1 MLTKI
6 RERTQDALLRYELLC
21 GEANFR
27 SLAEAI
33 ACAIF
38 ISQGKRLQYVNH
50 AAEIITGYARE
61 ELLSMNFW
69 DLVHPD
75 CRELVLK
82 RGGADRELYGMKSPC
97 GEEPTPLVR
106 SFVSSPGRLVHKKTS
121 SRKRDQVYDSPEGEA
136 WIH

>member
-1 MLTKI
+1 MPPRLSPDMKFMDKSSS
-6 RERTQDALLRYELLC
+6 RAYPVLFSC
-21 GEANFR
+21 
-27 SLAEAI
+27 
-33 ACAIF
+33 
-38 ISQGKRLQYVNH
+38 IS
-50 AAEIITGYARE
+50 AEIITGYARE

-121 SRKRDQVYDSPEGEA
+121 SRKRDQVYDSPEGES